1 MNSVRTYTRVIF
13 NTMQVKGNIVLYNT
27 RIFEEEDLRAK
38 DFFNKVKQVKRIRT
52 SRNLKFTFFP
62 TTPKDMERNAR
73 LWEYV
78 NGNLNALNY
87 DHKYFIIMFPE
98 WLYLFL
104 RYSPQKS
111 INDSIVVALT
121 GLYAGEPSQREKIEK
136 KLDRSLFLRVREQ
149 FDNHFKEF
157 EDFSFIVSED
167 WNLADEMNDH
177 YFEKRKRFVS
187 RFDYFFRDHCSN
199 PVILPYIYPIYEPRY
214 ENSLF
219 SKSTFDIPL
228 VNSYFS
234 KSDWRRIVQGNSND
248 ELIRMESEAEPWD
261 QWKKN
266 FLRDNGLNTARS

>member
-1 MNSVRTYTRVIF
+1 
-13 NTMQVKGNIVLYNT
+13 MQVKGNIVLYNT
-27 RIFEEEDLRAK
+27 RIFEEEDLRAR
-38 DFFNKVKQVKRIRT
+38 DFFEKVRQVKRIRT

-62 TTPKDMERNAR
+62 TSPKDMERNAR

-104 RYSPQKS
+104 RYSPQKN
-111 INDSIVVALT
+111 INDSIVAALT
-121 GLYAGEPSQREKIEK
+121 GLYAGEPTHREKIEK
-136 KLDRSLFLRVREQ
+136 KLERSLFLRVREQ
-149 FDNHFKEF
+149 FDNHFQEF
-157 EDFSFIVSED
+157 EDFSFIVAED

-199 PVILPYIYPIYEPRY
+199 PVILPHIYPIYEPRY
-214 ENSLF
+214 ENSMF
-219 SKSTFDIPL
+219 SKSTFDVPL

-266 FLRDNGLNTARS
+266 FLRDNNINTAA